1 MQHMKGTVAFHTIGC
16 KLNYAETSTFA
27 RQFRNH
33 GYSVVDFTDQ
43 SDVVLINT
51 CSVTEN
57 ADREARKLVR
67 QALRR
72 SPNAYVIVAGCYA
85 QLRPEEIAS
94 IDGVDLVLGAK
105 EKFQIF
111 DYLAAHS
118 KERYPRVLVS
128 DTEAID
134 VFDPAFA
141 ADPEGRTRAYLKVQD
156 GCDYNCSFCT
166 IPLARGASRS
176 AELDALVRQARVI
189 VESGFREIVLSGVNV
204 GDYGRKHDSSLFD
217 LLKRL
222 IEIDGEYRIRIS
234 SIEPNLL
241 TDEIIDLV
249 AGTEKICN
257 HFHIPLQSGSGDILR
272 LMRRRY
278 STEHYQR
285 LIEMIKLRMP
295 DCGIGVDVIVGFP
308 GETKQHFLETYSF
321 LVNLPVSYFHVFTYS
336 ERPDTPASAMR
347 HIVPSD
353 ERAERSRML
362 RILSEKKR
370 RVFYQE
376 SLGSIRRVVFEE
388 QQRGEAT
395 GFTDNYVRVTVPESS
410 DLRNQVLRVR
420 LQSLADNS
428 VRGTV
433 LDAIQEVPLSRLSL
447 PILHEGY

>member
-33 GYSVVDFTDQ
+33 GYVVVDFTDR

-118 KERYPRVLVS
+118 KERYPRILVS

-222 IEIDGEYRIRIS
+222 IEIDGDYRIRIS

-257 HFHIPLQSGSGDILR
+257 HFHVPLQSGSGDILR
-272 LMRRRY
+272 SMRRRY
-278 STEHYQR
+278 TTEHYQR
-285 LIEMIKLRMP
+285 LIERIKLRMP

-321 LVNLPVSYFHVFTYS
+321 LVNLPVSYLHVFTYS
-336 ERPDTPASAMR
+336 ERPDTPASAMG

-370 RVFYQE
+370 RAFYQE
-376 SLGSIRRVVFEE
+376 NLGSIRRVIFEE

-420 LQSLADNS
+420 LQSLAENS
-428 VRGTV
+428 VRGIV
-433 LDAIQEVPLSRLSL
+433 LDAMHKVPLSRLSI
-447 PILHEGY
+447 PILQEGY